1 MVKRLGQTL
10 RRLMGGRQEAPE
22 GDFQDLKLK
31 FREFKYLLRANN
43 EVLAL
48 IAEVETRADEAGS
61 VGLDFI
67 RSRYIAASSKVYK
80 MIRHLARLSG
90 DRYPGLVPAF
100 DLIRHQI
107 DDVLAPGEGEGELVL
122 PLSGVDRGQGHLVG
136 SKAGNMAQIGRSG
149 HPVCDGFVITTDSF
163 RRFLSQSGLGGQVRQ
178 AVMLLEDATYDNLL
192 GMSRQVRDKVMQ
204 APLPPE
210 LESAIGE
217 AAQDLYDRLEGTV
230 SLSLRSSAIGEDSD
244 TSFAGQYTSVLGV
257 GPEGILDAYRQVVAS
272 LYSPQAI
279 VYRRKNG
286 LLDED
291 AEMAVLAQEMLD
303 PQVSGVMYTRDP
315 LGGMEGPLLV
325 SAVYGLGLGLVDG
338 TVTPDVYTVAR
349 DPGPLLVKT
358 ELGAKATKVVPGERG
373 SLRQEVPPE
382 QASFPALNSAQV
394 EELARLG
401 LSLEKEFGRPQ
412 DVEWALIPEGRFI
425 ILQSRPLQVLEPQ
438 SSQAGDGV
446 PGETPLLEGGQTARP
461 GAACGPVYLVR
472 GETDLG
478 GFPQGAVLVTRHS
491 SPAFAAVLHRAAA
504 VVTDVG
510 GVTGHMASLA
520 REFGVPALVGLA
532 GATAALHGGQ
542 EVTVDAGGRR
552 VYAGRVE
559 MLLRRTFS
567 DAARPQGT
575 KVKPPWFR
583 AAQLMT
589 PLTLTDPRSPGFAP
603 ARCGTFHD
611 IIRFV
616 HEKSFR
622 EMFVL
627 GDRMGQA
634 ASHQARRVGH
644 KLPFELWVI
653 DLGGGLSEEAG
664 KEVWRQDIVSL
675 PGQAFM
681 DGLLD
686 PAIHWDR
693 PRPVSLKGLA
703 SVFASSMLT
712 PPSDGKVRDMGQKA
726 FAIISG
732 DYLNFNS
739 RVGYHF
745 AALDSFC
752 GPNQNDNYISFRFVG
767 GAATEDRRV
776 LRGELICRILGDLGF
791 GVERTGDAVS
801 AFLKKYEQAPTMAM
815 LATVGRLVLYTR
827 QMDMLMHDM
836 RMVDWLAKAFMDG
849 NYNLDSQQAEGLA

>member
-10 RRLMGGRQEAPE
+10 RRLFNGRTEAPR
-22 GDFQDLKLK
+22 GDFQDLKLQ

-43 EVLAL
+43 EVLAI
-48 IAEVETRADEAGS
+48 IAEIETRADEAGA

-100 DLIRHQI
+100 DHIRHQI

-136 SKAGNMAQIGRSG
+136 SKAANMAQIGRSG

-163 RRFLSQSGLGGQVRQ
+163 RRFMHYSGLGGQVRQ
-178 AVMLLEDATYDNLL
+178 AVMLLEEATYDNLL
-192 GMSRQVRDKVMQ
+192 GMSRQVQEKVMQ
-204 APLPPE
+204 ADLPPE
-210 LESAIGE
+210 LETAIDE
-217 AAQDLYDRLEGTV
+217 AAQDLYDRLGGTAN
-230 SLSLRSSAIGEDSD
+230 LSLRSSAIGEDSD

-272 LYSPQAI
+272 LFSPQAI

-303 PQVSGVMYTRDP
+303 PLVSGVMYTRDP

-349 DPGPLLVKT
+349 QPVRLVKT
-358 ELGAKATKVVPGERG
+358 ELGAKANRVVSGPRGNERQAV
-373 SLRQEVPPE
+373 SPE
-382 QASFPALNSAQV
+382 LANVAALAPAQV

-412 DVEWALIPEGRFI
+412 DVEWALIEEGRLV

-438 SSQAGDGV
+438 SSPAGDEA
-446 PGETPLLEGGQTARP
+446 PGEAPLLEGGQTARP
-461 GAACGPVYLVR
+461 GSACGPVYLVR
-472 GETDLG
+472 EESDLG
-478 GFPQGAVLVTRHS
+478 GFPSGAVLVAKHS

-520 REFGVPALVGLA
+520 REFGVPTLVGLA
-532 GATAALHGGQ
+532 GATAGLRAGQ
-542 EVTVDAGGRR
+542 VVTVEAGARRIYEGRLESLL
-552 VYAGRVE
+552 GRE
-559 MLLRRTFS
+559 LDQAT
-567 DAARPQGT
+567 RPQAS
-575 KVKPPWFR
+575 KIKPPWFR

-603 ARCGTFHD
+603 ARCATFHD

-634 ASHQARRVGH
+634 ASHQARKMGH

-653 DLGGGLSEEAG
+653 DLGGGLSEDVG
-664 KEVWRQDIVSL
+664 KEVMGQDIVSV
-675 PGQAFM
+675 PGLAFM
-681 DGLLD
+681 QGLLD

-791 GVERTGDAVS
+791 RVERTGDAVS
-801 AFLKKYEQAPTMAM
+801 AFLKKYEQDQTMEM
-815 LATVGRLVLYTR
+815 LTTLGRLVLYTR

-836 RMVDWLAKAFMDG
+836 RMVEWLAKAFMSG
-849 NYNLDSQQAEGLA
+849 NYNLDTQPAEELA

>member
-1 MVKRLGQTL
+1 LFN
-10 RRLMGGRQEAPE
+10 GRAEQPR

-43 EVLAL
+43 EVLAI
-48 IAEVETRADEAGS
+48 IAEIETRAEEAGS

-80 MIRHLARLSG
+80 MIRHLGKLSG

-107 DDVLAPGEGEGELVL
+107 DDVLAPGEGEGELVM

-163 RRFLSQSGLGGQVRQ
+163 RRFLRHTGLDGQVRQ
-178 AVMLLEDATYDNLL
+178 AVMLLEEDTYENLL
-192 GMSRQVRDKVMQ
+192 VMSRQVQEKIMQ
-204 APLPPE
+204 ASLPPE
-210 LESAIGE
+210 LETAIGE

-257 GPEGILDAYRQVVAS
+257 GPEGILDAYRRVVAS
-272 LYSPQAI
+272 LFSPQAI

-303 PQVSGVMYTRDP
+303 PLVSGVMYTRDP

-349 DPGPLLVKT
+349 DSGVQLVKT
-358 ELGAKATKVVPGERG
+358 ELGAKASRMVPGARG
-373 SLRQEVPPE
+373 SQREPVPPE
-382 QASFPALNSAQV
+382 MAALEALNPAQV

-412 DVEWALIPEGRFI
+412 DVEWALIEGARFI

-446 PGETPLLEGGQTARP
+446 PGEAPLLEGGHTARP
-461 GAACGPVYLVR
+461 GTACGAVYLVR
-472 GETDLG
+472 DEADLG
-478 GFPQGAVLVTRHS
+478 GFPSGAVLVARHS
-491 SPAFAAVLHRAAA
+491 SPAFAAVLHLAAA
-504 VVTDVG
+504 VITDVG

-520 REFGVPALVGLA
+520 REFGVPTLVGMA
-532 GATAALHGGQ
+532 GATAALATGQ
-542 EVTVDAGGRR
+542 VITMDAGARR

-559 MLLRRTFS
+559 SLLGREVAQS
-567 DAARPQGT
+567 ARPQGT

-603 ARCGTFHD
+603 ARCSTFHD

-627 GDRMGQA
+627 GDQMGQA
-634 ASHQARRVGH
+634 ASHQARKVGH
-644 KLPFELWVI
+644 KLPFELWII
-653 DLGGGLSEEAG
+653 DLGGGLSEDAG
-664 KEVWRQDIVSL
+664 QEVWRQDIISV
-675 PGQAFM
+675 PGRAFM
-681 DGLLD
+681 EGILD

-693 PRPVSLKGLA
+693 PRPVSFKGLA

-726 FAIISG
+726 FAILSG
-732 DYLNFNS
+732 DYMNFNS

-791 GVERTGDAVS
+791 RVERTGDAVS
-801 AFLKKYEQAPTMAM
+801 AFLKKYEQAPTMEM
-815 LATVGRLVLYTR
+815 LATLGRLVLYTR

-836 RMVDWLAKAFMDG
+836 RMVDWLAKAFLDG
-849 NYNLDSQQAEGLA
+849 NYNLDTQQAEGLA

>member
-1 MVKRLGQTL
+1 MVVKRLGQTL
-10 RRLMGGRQEAPE
+10 RRLLNGRPE
-22 GDFQDLKLK
+22 PQRGDFQDLKLK

-48 IAEVETRADEAGS
+48 IAEVETRAAEGGS

-107 DDVLAPGEGEGELVL
+107 DDVLAPGDGEGELVL
-122 PLSGVDRGQGHLVG
+122 PLSAVDRGQGHLVG
-136 SKAGNMAQIGRSG
+136 SKAANMAQIGRSG
-149 HPVCDGFVITTDSF
+149 HPVCDGFVITTDSY
-163 RRFLSQSGLGGQVRQ
+163 RRFMQHSGLDGQVRQ
-178 AVMLLEDATYDNLL
+178 AVMLLEEATYQNLL
-192 GMSRQVRDKVMQ
+192 SMSRQLQDKIMQ

-210 LESAIGE
+210 LEMAIGE
-217 AAQDLYDRLEGTV
+217 AAQDLYERLEGTV

-257 GPEGILDAYRQVVAS
+257 WPEDILNAYRRVVAS
-272 LYSPQAI
+272 LYSPQAF
-279 VYRRKNG
+279 VYRSKNG
-286 LLDED
+286 LLNED

-303 PQVSGVMYTRDP
+303 PLVSGVMYTRDP
-315 LGGMEGPLLV
+315 LGGQVGPLLV

-338 TVTPDVYTVAR
+338 TVTPDVFTVAR
-349 DPGPLLVKT
+349 QPSPRLVKS
-358 ELGAKATKVVPGERG
+358 ELGAKAMRVVPGGQG
-373 SLRQEVPPE
+373 SRREEVPPE
-382 QASFPALNSAQV
+382 LAQAPALEPGQV

-412 DVEWALIPEGRFI
+412 DVEWALIEDGRFI

-438 SSQAGDGV
+438 TGLDGDGAHGG
-446 PGETPLLEGGQTARP
+446 PPLLEGGQTARP
-461 GAACGPVYLVR
+461 GAGSGPVYLVK
-472 GETDLG
+472 GEEELG
-478 GFPQGAVLVTRHS
+478 DFPSGAVLVTRHS

-520 REFGVPALVGLA
+520 REFEVPALVGCA
-532 GATAALHGGQ
+532 GATQTLRSGQ
-542 EVTVDAGGRR
+542 VVTVDAGARR

-559 MLLRRTFS
+559 ALLGSEPAEAERPRRV
-567 DAARPQGT
+567 

-583 AAQLMT
+583 AAQLIT

-603 ARCGTFHD
+603 ARCSTFHD

-634 ASHQARRVGH
+634 ASHQAKKMGH
-644 KLPFELWVI
+644 KLPFELWII
-653 DLGGGLSEEAG
+653 DLGGGLGEDTGA
-664 KEVWRQDIVSL
+664 EVWAEDVISV
-675 PGQAFM
+675 PGRAFM
-681 DGLLD
+681 QGLLD

-693 PRPVSLKGLA
+693 PRPVSLRGLA

-752 GPNQNDNYISFRFVG
+752 GPQQNDNYISFRFVG

-791 GVERTGDAVS
+791 RVERTGDAVS
-801 AFLKKYEQAPTMAM
+801 AFLKKYEQAPTMEM

-836 RMVDWLAKAFMDG
+836 RMVDWLAKAFMAG
-849 NYNLDSQQAEGLA
+849 NYNLDIQQGEG